1 MEKEE
6 RKQRRKNRKICNFV
20 ALLFIIVT
28 VFLIYNILL
37 LGPIEVLLR
46 YLVIS
51 ILVLMI
57 LRCLISRTIVIRNS
71 KKKVAWF
78 SFIHTFFAILFLVI
92 SIYIFTAYNSVN
104 AFNKNKTTY
113 STSIVVLKDSALKK
127 KNQIQNKKIG
137 MINDSDSY
145 EGNTLALL
153 ILQDEKLLDKNKVV
167 EYDDYHDL
175 LEALYSKKVDVAFF
189 PTNYVSMFDNLD
201 GYKNIDKETRIIYTK
216 QKKVKKNSSVS
227 TIDKPFSVLLMGID
241 STSTTLNPSET
252 GNSDSLMVLSFNPD
266 TLSATMLSIPRDSYV
281 NVSCMSRKTKITHAG
296 WYGEECV
303 EKTIEDFLDIDIDY
317 YVKVNFKALVNI
329 VNAVGGIEVEVPKNL
344 CTDNSSRHGKI
355 CIKKGKQTLNGEEAL
370 VLARNRKQLANGDID
385 RGLNQQLVVK
395 ALVNKVAKKVKD
407 ISTMYN
413 LLDTISDSMDTN
425 FSTDQI
431 LSFYN
436 IGKNIVKKSNKDL
449 TDSLTIRQLYLSGE
463 GKLIYD
469 EKTRLNL
476 YNYVLYNESIEAVS
490 NAINAN
496 MEKKDF
502 ELIKTFKWS
511 IDEDYESK
519 PIGKISS
526 GTTSSVE
533 KNNSTTTRKETVTL
547 PNFVGKTKEKVQSWC
562 SKNNVYVQ
570 FSYIESSSYTEDQVI
585 SQNIASGTDI
595 KTISSLKITLAKA
608 KEKTSEET
616 SSSEENN
623 NITSSSEED
632 TN

>member
-113 STSIVVLKDSALKK
+113 STSIVVLKDSTLKK

-329 VNAVGGIEVEVPKNL
+329 VNAVGGIEVEVPKDL

-570 FSYIESSSYTEDQVI
+570 FSYIDSSSYTEDQVI

>member
-113 STSIVVLKDSALKK
+113 STSLVVLKDSTLKK

-216 QKKVKKNSSVS
+216 QKKVKKNSSAS

>member
-46 YLVIS
+46 YLIIS

-113 STSIVVLKDSALKK
+113 STSIVVLKDSTLKK

-329 VNAVGGIEVEVPKNL
+329 VNAVGGIEVEVPKDL

-570 FSYIESSSYTEDQVI
+570 FSYIDSSSYTEDQVI

>member
-28 VFLIYNILL
+28 VFLICNILL

-113 STSIVVLKDSALKK
+113 STSIVVLKDSTLKK

-329 VNAVGGIEVEVPKNL
+329 VNAVGGIEVEVPKDL

-519 PIGKISS
+519 LIGKISS

-570 FSYIESSSYTEDQVI
+570 FSYIDSSSYTEDQVI

>member
-20 ALLFIIVT
+20 TLLFIIVT

-113 STSIVVLKDSALKK
+113 STSLVVLKDSTLKK
-127 KNQIQNKKIG
+127 KDQIQNKKIG

-216 QKKVKKNSSVS
+216 QKKVKKNSSAS

-329 VNAVGGIEVEVPKNL
+329 VNAVGGIEVEVPKDL
-344 CTDNSSRHGKI
+344 CTDNSSRHGKV

-370 VLARNRKQLANGDID
+370 VLSRNRKQLANGDID

-407 ISTMYN
+407 ISTMYS

-436 IGKNIVKKSNKDL
+436 IGKNIVRKSNKDL

-463 GKLIYD
+463 GKMIYD

-547 PNFVGKTKEKVQSWC
+547 PNFVGKTKEEVQSWC

-570 FSYIESSSYTEDQVI
+570 FSYIDSSSYTEDQVI
-585 SQNIASGTDI
+585 SQNVASGTDI

-616 SSSEENN
+616 SSSEEDN

>member
-28 VFLIYNILL
+28 VFLICNILL

-113 STSIVVLKDSALKK
+113 STSIVVLKDSTLKK

-329 VNAVGGIEVEVPKNL
+329 VNAVGGIEVEVPKDL

-570 FSYIESSSYTEDQVI
+570 FSYIDSSSYTEDQVI

>member
-28 VFLIYNILL
+28 VFLICNILL

-113 STSIVVLKDSALKK
+113 STSIVVLKDSTLKK

-329 VNAVGGIEVEVPKNL
+329 VNAVGGIEVEVPKDL
-344 CTDNSSRHGKI
+344 CTDN
-355 CIKKGKQTLNGEEAL
+355 
-370 VLARNRKQLANGDID
+370 
-385 RGLNQQLVVK
+385 
-395 ALVNKVAKKVKD
+395 
-407 ISTMYN
+407 
-413 LLDTISDSMDTN
+413 
-425 FSTDQI
+425 
-431 LSFYN
+431 
-436 IGKNIVKKSNKDL
+436 
-449 TDSLTIRQLYLSGE
+449 
-463 GKLIYD
+463 
-469 EKTRLNL
+469 
-476 YNYVLYNESIEAVS
+476 
-490 NAINAN
+490 
-496 MEKKDF
+496 
-502 ELIKTFKWS
+502 
-511 IDEDYESK
+511 
-519 PIGKISS
+519 
-526 GTTSSVE
+526 
-533 KNNSTTTRKETVTL
+533 
-547 PNFVGKTKEKVQSWC
+547 
-562 SKNNVYVQ
+562 
-570 FSYIESSSYTEDQVI
+570 
-585 SQNIASGTDI
+585 
-595 KTISSLKITLAKA
+595 
-608 KEKTSEET
+608 
-616 SSSEENN
+616 
-623 NITSSSEED
+623 
-632 TN
+632 